1 MYSMSWNVFVAVMSE
16 SNLRKVVNYF
26 DWVISLID
34 LLLKKQQTNEQT
46 NKKASKFYA
55 VRFYAVRFISRSFE
69 C

>member
-34 LLLKKQQTNEQT
+34 LLLKKQQTN
-46 NKKASKFYA
+46 KKASKFYA